1 MLMLPAEA
9 DGGLRWRMAGVSLL
23 GLLNALLLVW
33 GGAEGAGAGRQLAA
47 VLAGASA
54 GAAALLW
61 LALDAHFA
69 RVPRWWIVGLALVLR
84 LIAMQASPL
93 LEDDHFRYL
102 WDGLRTAT
110 ALDPYRLPP
119 SAFFGASKLPALWQG
134 ILSGINNPDVPT
146 IYGPLLQWLFALA
159 YELAP
164 GRVGAIQALL
174 LLADMAVLALLAR
187 QGVGRRWLMAYALH
201 PLILKE
207 AMASAHPDGLVALLL
222 LLALLAWQRRRAAWV
237 GVMLGLAV
245 GTKVAA
251 LVVLPLLLL
260 APAGPPGSRL
270 GRQWPNT
277 VRWAAVAGTAFA
289 ATLVVLYLPFVVA
302 GGSDLAAL
310 GIFSSQW
317 RFNPLLYRVLEA
329 ALPAPAARAGAALLV
344 VAGIGAIIWRWRR
357 GSHLAH
363 GPALP
368 PLDAALVL
376 LLLLSPVVNAW
387 YWLWALALSVYAGR
401 AWVAVAGVSATLAY
415 LNTTVVLEAAVWKL
429 PAASPPFAVFWP
441 LALAQLLVL
450 AAAIVVERVRARRH
464 QGPAGHNP

>member
-1 MLMLPAEA
+1 MLPAAA
-9 DGGLRWRMAGVSLL
+9 DGALRWRVAGVSLL

-33 GGAEGAGAGRQLAA
+33 GGAAGAGAGRQLAA
-47 VLAGASA
+47 VLAGAGA

-110 ALDPYRLPP
+110 ALDPYHLPP
-119 SAFFGASKLPALWQG
+119 SAFFGAGELAPHWQR

-159 YELAP
+159 YEIAP
-164 GRVGAIQALL
+164 GRVGAIQGLL
-174 LLADMAVLALLAR
+174 LLADMATLALLMR
-187 QGVGRRWLMAYALH
+187 QGVGRRWLLAYALH

-222 LLALLAWQRRRAAWV
+222 LLALLAWQQRRAVAV

-260 APAGPPGSRL
+260 GPAGPVGPISDGPARRWLST
-270 GRQWPNT
+270 GRR
-277 VRWAAVAGTAFA
+277 VAWAARAGAGFL
-289 ATLVVLYLPFVVA
+289 ATLAALYLPFIVA

-310 GIFSSQW
+310 GIFGSQW

-329 ALPAPAARAGAALLV
+329 ALPAPAARASAALLLAV
-344 VAGIGAIIWRWRR
+344 GIGAIVWRWRR
-357 GSHLAH
+357 GSHSAQ

-368 PLDAALVL
+368 PLDAVLVL

-401 AWVAVAGVSATLAY
+401 AWVAVAGVSAALAY
-415 LNTTVVLEAAVWKL
+415 LNTTVILEAAVWPL

-441 LALAQLLVL
+441 LALVQLLVL
-450 AAAIVVERVRARRH
+450 AAAIGVDRARARR
-464 QGPAGHNP
+464 G